1 MEEYKWDITRV
12 YDSNIVG
19 VEYDGGNTL
28 LLHIGKQCYE
38 YAYGNVKLCFRAE
51 DDDFVLFFRYKQW
64 ARHKRTILFRGK
76 EIRVAKLQR
85 MLRKGAS
92 LEVHTIY
99 TEEQNNTVCLA
110 CCLGTENN
118 RSRYHHVLIEIEDC
132 QSIEVLENAP
142 PKE

>member
-1 MEEYKWDITRV
+1 MAYYDNMLCLSARV
-12 YDSNIVG
+12 RKYRVG
-19 VEYDGGNTL
+19 R
-28 LLHIGKQCYE
+28 
-38 YAYGNVKLCFRAE
+38 YAYENVKLCFRAE

-76 EIRVAKLQR
+76 EIRATKLQR

-92 LEVHTIY
+92 LEVHNIY

-132 QSIEVLENAP
+132 QSIEVLENASQ
-142 PKE
+142 KE